1 MRPTI
6 AARSNSKCR
15 AIRYVEMAALGFTI
29 IELMIVITIIMIL
42 MTIAAGRYTQSV
54 LRARESALHQD
65 LFVMRQ
71 AIDQYTLDKKQPP
84 QSLEDL
90 TQGSSGP
97 GSGYLREIPMD
108 PMTREKDWATDT
120 CDTILTPEQLAG
132 GGICDV
138 HSRSNA
144 TSPFEETPY
153 SAW

>member
-1 MRPTI
+1 MRVGFN
-6 AARSNSKCR
+6 ARLNSR
-15 AIRYVEMAALGFTI
+15 LRQRGFTI

-54 LRARESALHQD
+54 LRAKEAALHQD

-84 QSLEDL
+84 QSLDDL
-90 TQGSSGP
+90 AGQSGSN
-97 GSGYLREIPMD
+97 GSGYLREVPVD
-108 PMTREKDWATDT
+108 PMTREKDWSTDT

-138 HSRSNA
+138 HSRSTA
-144 TSPFEETPY
+144 TSPFENTPY
-153 SAW
+153 STW

>member
-1 MRPTI
+1 MRLRI
-6 AARSNSKCR
+6 AARANRKYR
-15 AIRYVEMAALGFTI
+15 AIRYVDMAALGFTI

-54 LRARESALHQD
+54 LRAKESALHQD

-90 TQGSSGP
+90 TQGTG
-97 GSGYLREIPMD
+97 GAGTGYLREVPVD
-108 PMTREKDWATDT
+108 PMTRERDWATDT
-120 CDTILTPEQLAG
+120 CDTVLTPEQLSG

-138 HSRSNA
+138 HSRSNG
-144 TSPFEETPY
+144 TSPFEDTPY
-153 SAW
+153 NTW